1 MPKPPSLLSEVRF
14 GAFLV
19 YSPRGSSEVSKRS
32 RVWRDAIKLDQP
44 PGIARAVEELAAT
57 FASSPLGEILGPDVV
72 LVPAPKSSPLV
83 EGALWPARRIA
94 DELVKRGLG
103 KEVEPC
109 VRRAVRVPKSAYAG
123 VGERPTAKTHLESL
137 AVETALARPTRI
149 AVVDDVVTK
158 GATLIAV
165 ASVVKDLFPD
175 ADVRV
180 FAMLRT
186 MGLQP
191 EVEQIVDPCV
201 GTIRLTAWGEA
212 DRQP

>member
-1 MPKPPSLLSEVRF
+1 MNPPSLLSEVRF

-19 YSPRGSSEVSKRS
+19 YSPRGSSEVSQRS
-32 RVWRDAIKLDQP
+32 RVWRDAIKHDRT
-44 PGIARAVEELAAT
+44 PGISEAVARLAAE
-57 FASSPLGEILGPDVV
+57 FAGTDLGEVLGPDIA

-94 DELVKRGLG
+94 DELVARGLG
-103 KEVEPC
+103 REVVPC
-109 VRRAVRVPKSAYAG
+109 VRRAVRVPKSAFAG
-123 VGERPTAKTHLESL
+123 AGERPSVKTHLDSL
-137 AVETALARPTRI
+137 TVENVLARPARI
-149 AVVDDVVTK
+149 TVVDDVITK
-158 GATLIAV
+158 GSTLLAV
-165 ASVVKDLFPD
+165 ASFVQDFFPGADL
-175 ADVRV
+175 RG

-191 EVEQIVDPCV
+191 EVEKILEPCV

>member
-1 MPKPPSLLSEVRF
+1 MSKSPSLLSEVRF

-19 YSPRGSSEVSKRS
+19 YSPRGSSEVSQRS
-32 RVWRDAIKLDQP
+32 RGWRDAIKYDRP
-44 PGIARAVEELAAT
+44 PGIAHAVDRLAAEFAATELA
-57 FASSPLGEILGPDVV
+57 EVLGPDVT
-72 LVPAPKSSPLV
+72 LIPAPKSSPLV

-94 DELVKRGLG
+94 DELVKRKLG
-103 KEVEPC
+103 RDMIPC
-109 VRRAVRVPKSAYAG
+109 VRRRERVPKSAFAEI
-123 VGERPTAKTHLESL
+123 GERPSPKAHLESL
-137 AVETALARPTRI
+137 AVETVLARPARI
-149 AVVDDVVTK
+149 TVVDDVLTK
-158 GATLIAV
+158 GATLLAV
-165 ASVVKDLFPD
+165 ASLVREVFPE

-191 EVEQIVDPCV
+191 DVERILDPCV